1 MPPIIYC
8 IKRIKTVSDEILRG
22 KKTRGAFGTWSES
35 SLKRFLSTYVHYKL
49 LKII

>member
-22 KKTRGAFGTWSES
+22 KKHVLQLWHVVREFA
-35 SLKRFLSTYVHYKL
+35 
-49 LKII
+49 